1 MVVQKQNIDNMKYF
15 SINELCRS
23 DTANRLGIDNTPNE
37 EVKAN
42 LIALIENVL
51 DPIREWYGKPIYVN
65 SGYRCPEL
73 NKAVGGVNNSQH
85 VNGQAADIDV
95 FDEKE
100 NKKIFDYI
108 VNYLNFDQC
117 LWENNGAWIHVSYKR
132 EGGNRKQ
139 ALSLNK

>member
-1 MVVQKQNIDNMKYF
+1 MSKYF
-15 SINELCRS
+15 TIKELCHS
-23 DTANRLGIDNTPNE
+23 DTANARGIDNTPTE
-37 EVKAN
+37 EVKEN
-42 LIALIENVL
+42 LQALIDNVL
-51 DPIREWYGKPIYVN
+51 DPVREWYGKPIYVN

-85 VNGQAADIDV
+85 VHGEAADIDV

-100 NKKIFDYI
+100 NRKIFDYI

-139 ALSLNK
+139 VLSLNK

>member
-1 MVVQKQNIDNMKYF
+1 MSKYF
-15 SINELCRS
+15 TIEELCHS
-23 DTANRLGIDNTPNE
+23 DTANARGIDNIPTE
-37 EVKAN
+37 EVKEN
-42 LIALIENVL
+42 LEALIENVL
-51 DPIREWYGKPIYVN
+51 DPVREWYGKPIYVN

-139 ALSLNK
+139 VLSLNK